1 MNLKINVWCFVN
13 IIWIL
18 VVFNNEK
25 YIIVIMVILNVGVEL
40 FSYLVYMFILIIWI

>member
-18 VVFNNEK
+18 VVFNNEND
-25 YIIVIMVILNVGVEL
+25 IIVILNVGIEL

>member
-18 VVFNNEK
+18 VEFNNEK
-25 YIIVIMVILNVGVEL
+25 YIIVILNVGVEL